1 MLLLLTSLSWAAPLA
16 YDEALA
22 TALEANP
29 GLGQAN
35 ADLSAAEARVLGSRG
50 IYDPMLNLSAGRN
63 WELSQGFTQIPVG
76 TEVFLVPFDTSDVRW
91 NWSAG
96 VSQTLSTGTSWNV
109 DWTNFAGT
117 TLTKYQIDGFDPV
130 EQSNASG
137 STRLNTSVTQQLLEG
152 HQRAYNMQAER
163 AAISARDQAEAGL
176 LQQRQ
181 ELLKNVALAYWE
193 LFYAQQALQTAD
205 NAVTVAQEEV
215 RIVQAQLD
223 AGNVA
228 PVDLTRVQAA
238 LAQSQLTLI
247 QAENSA
253 LAASDA
259 LAVLLALPV
268 GQPLEPS
275 TPPGGVPMDVSLDL
289 DKSVADALDGN
300 PGLMAQRTAVENA
313 RADVAVGRHALLPSL
328 SVTASAGLSG
338 FDPQDGYNS
347 AVDAFTTLDFPTVYV
362 GGNFSAPL
370 GNRSAKADLD
380 AREAALTRA
389 ELTLQASEQ
398 ATAQA
403 VAVSVR
409 SIETSRRTLELAE
422 LNLRL
427 AEETLAAEKARQEAG
442 RAIQKDLL
450 EAQRARDAAEVEL
463 SRSMVDYRKALVEL
477 MALQGR
483 L

>member
-1 MLLLLTSLSWAAPLA
+1 MLLLLASLSWATPLA

-22 TALEANP
+22 SALEANP

-35 ADLSAAEARVLGSRG
+35 ADLQAAEARVLGSRG
-50 IYDPMLNLSAGRN
+50 IYDPTLTLSGGRN
-63 WELSQGFTQIPVG
+63 WELSQGFTQLPVG
-76 TEVFLVPFDTSDVRW
+76 TDVFLVPFDTSDVRW

-96 VSQTLSTGTSWNV
+96 VSQTLSSGTSWSV
-109 DWTNFAGT
+109 DWSNFAST
-117 TLTKYQIDGFDPV
+117 TLTKYEIDGFDPV
-130 EQSNASG
+130 QQTNAAG
-137 STRLNTSVTQQLLEG
+137 STRLTTSVTQQLLEG

-176 LQQRQ
+176 QQQRQ

-193 LFYAQQALQTAD
+193 LYYAQQAQQTAD
-205 NAVTVAQEEV
+205 NAVTVALEEV

-238 LAQSQLTLI
+238 LAQSQLALI
-247 QAENSA
+247 QAENA
-253 LAASDA
+253 AQAASDA
-259 LAVLLALPV
+259 LAVLLDLPV
-268 GQPLEPS
+268 GQTLEPTS
-275 TPPGGVPMDVSLDL
+275 PPGTVPDDVRMDL
-289 DKSVADALDGN
+289 DRAVADALEGN
-300 PGLMAQRTAVENA
+300 PGLVAQRIAVENA
-313 RADVAVGRHALLPSL
+313 KADVAVGRHALLPSL
-328 SVTASAGLSG
+328 SLTASAGLSG

-347 AVDAFTTLDFPTVYV
+347 AVDAFSTFDFPTVYV

-370 GNRSAKADLD
+370 GNRSAKADLE
-380 AREAALTRA
+380 AREAGLVRA
-389 ELTLQASEQ
+389 ELALQASEQ

-409 SIETSRRTLELAE
+409 NIETSRRILELAE

-463 SRSMVDYRKALVEL
+463 SRAMVDYRKALVEL
-477 MALQGR
+477 MALQGK

>member
-35 ADLSAAEARVLGSRG
+35 ADLEAAEARVLGSRG
-50 IYDPMLNLSAGRN
+50 IYDPTFNLSGGRN

-109 DWTNFAGT
+109 DWTNFSGN

-130 EQSNASG
+130 QQDNASG

-163 AAISARDQAEAGL
+163 AAISVRDQAEAGL

-259 LAVLLALPV
+259 LAVQLDLPV
-268 GQPLEPS
+268 GQPLEPT
-275 TPPGGVPMDVSLDL
+275 TPPGGVPDDVSMNLQQT
-289 DKSVADALDGN
+289 VADALDGN
-300 PGLMAQRTAVENA
+300 PGLVAQRAAVENA

-328 SVTASAGLSG
+328 SLTASAGLSG
-338 FDPQDGYNS
+338 FDPQDGYGS
-347 AVDAFTTLDFPTVYV
+347 AVDAFTTFDFPTVYV

-380 AREAALTRA
+380 ARQAALTRA
-389 ELTLQASEQ
+389 ELGLQAAEQ

-403 VAVSVR
+403 VAISVR
-409 SIETSRRTLELAE
+409 SIETSRRILELAQ

-450 EAQRARDAAEVEL
+450 EAQRSRDAAEVEL

>member
-1 MLLLLTSLSWAAPLA
+1 MLLLLTSLSWSVPLA
-16 YDEALA
+16 YDEAMA
-22 TALEANP
+22 IALEANP

-35 ADLSAAEARVLGSRG
+35 ADLEAAEARVLGSKG
-50 IYDPMLNLSAGRN
+50 IYDPTLNLSAGRN

-76 TEVFLVPFDTSDVRW
+76 TQVFLVPFDTSDVRW

-96 VSQTLSTGTSWNV
+96 VSQTLSTGTSLSA
-109 DWTNFAGT
+109 DWTNFSGN

-130 EQSNASG
+130 EQTNASG

-163 AAISARDQAEAGL
+163 AAISARDQTQAGL

-205 NAVTVAQEEV
+205 NAVSVAQEEV

-223 AGNVA
+223 VGNVA

-247 QAENSA
+247 QAGNSA

-259 LAVLLALPV
+259 LAVFLDFPV
-268 GQPLEPS
+268 GGPLEPS
-275 TPPGGVPMDVSLDL
+275 TPPGGVPVDVSMNLEQT
-289 DKSVADALDGN
+289 VADALDGN
-300 PGLMAQRTAVENA
+300 PGLVAQRVAVENA

-338 FDPQDGYNS
+338 FDPQDGYKS

-389 ELTLQASEQ
+389 QLGLQASEQ

-409 SIETSRRTLELAE
+409 SIETSRRIRDLAQ

-427 AEETLAAEKARQEAG
+427 AEETLSAEKARQEAG

-450 EAQRARDAAEVEL
+450 EAQRSRDAAEVEL